1 MDTKTIINSLTGIQ
15 GVKGI
20 SIMKSDGT
28 VLDSHEI
35 LDADNSIIGF
45 SGTAINEA
53 TNIFT
58 LGNARR
64 SVIRGPGYK
73 ILIIVEGEYYLGV
86 IMVEDAD
93 EDLVD
98 KKIDSL
104 ISTREMV
111 T

>member
-1 MDTKTIINSLTGIQ
+1 MDTKAIIDSLTGIQ

-20 SIMKSDGT
+20 SIMKNDGT
-28 VLDSHEI
+28 VLDSYEI
-35 LDADNSIIGF
+35 SDIDNSIIGF
-45 SGTAINEA
+45 SGTTINGA

-73 ILIIVEGEYYLGV
+73 ILIIIENEHYIGV

-93 EDLVD
+93 EDMVN
-98 KKIDSL
+98 KKIEAL
-104 ISTREMV
+104 ISTV
-111 T
+111 G

>member
-1 MDTKTIINSLTGIQ
+1 MDTKAIIDSLTGIQ

-35 LDADNSIIGF
+35 SDIDNSIIGF
-45 SGTAINEA
+45 SGTTFNGA
-53 TNIFT
+53 TNMFT

-73 ILIIVEGEYYLGV
+73 ILIIIENEHYIGV

-93 EDLVD
+93 EDMVN
-98 KKIDSL
+98 KKIEAL
-104 ISTREMV
+104 ISTV
-111 T
+111 G

>member
-1 MDTKTIINSLTGIQ
+1 MDTKAIIDGLTGIQ

-45 SGTAINEA
+45 SGTTINGA
-53 TNIFT
+53 TNMFT

-73 ILIIVEGEYYLGV
+73 ILIIIEHEHYIGV

-93 EDLVD
+93 EDMVN
-98 KKIDSL
+98 KKIEAL
-104 ISTREMV
+104 ISTV
-111 T
+111 G